1 MRRPPDLESLLD
13 EISRGGP
20 YLSIDHVNR
29 VVTERMREY
38 NTRPQPD
45 LGGLSPDETQQLLS
59 GDWEASGALRVR
71 DDLTLADAG
80 DAPLFADARTLLDYV
95 ANAGAVNETPAKNLP
110 RSVVADL
117 LPRLRMPAQ
126 RRLLVIADPPPK
138 NEQDVLW
145 LPDLRFT
152 MLVAGLLVRRKGLR
166 LGRAGRSLLGDEKA
180 GALYALLFRTFFRRV
195 DLRALSRFADHAGL
209 QQTIAFSFYRLRSVA
224 REWASPETLSEAA
237 WLASA
242 KDPPTPIET
251 SFGDMSHYAFRQ
263 RVLEPL
269 VQFGL
274 IEERVAGVR
283 DRMIELVEYRITPLY
298 ERVLSFQFESSR

>member
-1 MRRPPDLESLLD
+1 
-13 EISRGGP
+13 
-20 YLSIDHVNR
+20 
-29 VVTERMREY
+29 
-38 NTRPQPD
+38 
-45 LGGLSPDETQQLLS
+45 
-59 GDWEASGALRVR
+59 
-71 DDLTLADAG
+71 
-80 DAPLFADARTLLDYV
+80 
-95 ANAGAVNETPAKNLP
+95 
-110 RSVVADL
+110 
-117 LPRLRMPAQ
+117 
-126 RRLLVIADPPPK
+126 
-138 NEQDVLW
+138 
-145 LPDLRFT
+145 
-152 MLVAGLLVRRKGLR
+152 
-166 LGRAGRSLLGDEKA
+166 
-180 GALYALLFRTFFRRV
+180 
-195 DLRALSRFADHAGL
+195 
-209 QQTIAFSFYRLRSVA
+209 LRSVA